1 MKFRTRISS
10 HNESFYTATGLPA
23 SVVVKSRQ
31 EELEVTDFT
40 RLLISL
46 TYFWNSGSFAVMC

>member
-1 MKFRTRISS
+1 MKFRTIISS
-10 HNESFYTATGLPA
+10 HNESFYTATGLPT
-23 SVVVKSRQ
+23 SVVVKSRK